1 MLKLNKIYERLAFS
15 GITLSEQKFCE
26 YFNQAVEFFV
36 TRFGREYVLG
46 NGGSFEGAERRTD
59 VVDVYDE
66 FASAICDYIAVLS
79 GDASKLEGA
88 VQKGE
93 QAYLAVWR
101 GKSKGKVV
109 KPSGRGEYHV

>member
-26 YFNQAVEFFV
+26 YFNQAVEFFI
-36 TRFGREYVLG
+36 TRFGRDYVLG
-46 NGGSFEGAERRTD
+46 ESGNFDGAERRTD
-59 VVDVYDE
+59 VVDVYE
-66 FASAICDYIAVLS
+66 EYSSAICDYICMLT

-101 GKSKGKVV
+101 SKSKGAVI
-109 KPSGRGEYHV
+109 KPSLRGENHV

>member
-26 YFNQAVEFFV
+26 YFNQAVEFFI
-36 TRFGREYVLG
+36 TRFGRDYVLG
-46 NGGSFEGAERRTD
+46 ESGNFDGAERRTD
-59 VVDVYDE
+59 VVDVRDE
-66 FASAICDYIAVLS
+66 FSSAVSDYICMLS

-101 GKSKGKVV
+101 SKSKGKAV
-109 KPSGRGEYHV
+109 KPSGRGEYYV